1 MAPHMESPPPP
12 SVQPPI
18 DSDLFSKP
26 QPRPPRSSSR
36 SEQIRIQN
44 RRREYLQR
52 NPSYY
57 KSSEHEL
64 ADPLLYDTLIRRFL
78 TPAEREADG
87 RAKGYAR
94 VLEGSL
100 LRGEERLAKLSQESK
115 ATETSAS
122 SSSSLRPPNSCPPA
136 TLSLSPT
143 TEVEDLPP
151 PKTKV
156 QGRERWEAFLRE
168 RFVRGEDEDFE
179 YRRVDLEEEYDVLER
194 IEKEEAWFDEETP
207 EWVGE
212 DGEGDGERMERPER
226 VLVGETGVQ
235 DF

>member
-12 SVQPPI
+12 PNLQ
-18 DSDLFSKP
+18 DLFSKP

-44 RRREYLQR
+44 RRREYLHR
-52 NPSYY
+52 NPSYF
-57 KSSEHEL
+57 KSSENEL

-100 LRGEERLAKLSQESK
+100 LRGEERLAKLSREEEARGSGSQSQ
-115 ATETSAS
+115 APSSA
-122 SSSSLRPPNSCPPA
+122 CAPA
-136 TLSLSPT
+136 GVVS
-143 TEVEDLPP
+143 VDDLPP
-151 PKTKV
+151 PKTKS
-156 QGRERWEAFLRE
+156 QGREQWEAFLRE

-179 YRRVDLEEEYDVLER
+179 YVRVDMEEEYDVLER
-194 IEKEEAWFDEETP
+194 TEREEAWFDEETP

-212 DGEGDGERMERPER
+212 DGEEGGKGERPER
-226 VLVGETGVQ
+226 ILTGETGVQ

>member
-1 MAPHMESPPPP
+1 MAPHMESPPPHTT
-12 SVQPPI
+12 SE
-18 DSDLFSKP
+18 DLFSKP
-26 QPRPPRSSSR
+26 QPRPPRSHSR

-44 RRREYLQR
+44 RRREYLHR
-52 NPSYY
+52 NPTYF

-100 LRGEERLAKLSQESK
+100 LRGEERLAKLSRESK
-115 ATETSAS
+115 EAEAGGS
-122 SSSSLRPPNSCPPA
+122 SSSQSQPPSSSCTPA
-136 TLSLSPT
+136 GVNPGLG
-143 TEVEDLPP
+143 VDDLPP
-151 PKTKV
+151 AKTKA
-156 QGRERWEAFLRE
+156 QGREQWEAFLRE

-179 YRRVDLEEEYDVLER
+179 YGRVDLEEEYDVLER
-194 IEKEEAWFDEETP
+194 SEREEAWFDEETP

-212 DGEGDGERMERPER
+212 DADEEGERGARPER
-226 VLVGETGVQ
+226 ILTGETGVQ